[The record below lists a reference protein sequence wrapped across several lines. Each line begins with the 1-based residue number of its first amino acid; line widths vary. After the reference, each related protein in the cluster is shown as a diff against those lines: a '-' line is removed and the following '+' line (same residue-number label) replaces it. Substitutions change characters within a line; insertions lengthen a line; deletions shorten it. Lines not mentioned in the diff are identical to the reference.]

1 MMPKALLVALLIGV
15 AMATLD
21 LDVPDVELE
30 QAVAKRG
37 QVTVEISDGITDKS
51 AVPASMCLPCS
62 KESDCEADV
71 TFCNDGRCEDF
82 SHDCTCEGD
91 HCKVTDMWE
100 K

>member
-1 MMPKALLVALLIGV
+1 MMPKALLVTLLIGV

-21 LDVPDVELE
+21 LDVPDVKLG
-30 QAVAKRG
+30 QAVEKRG
-37 QVTVEISDGITDKS
+37 QVTVEISDGIEDKS
-51 AVPASMCLPCS
+51 SVPKSQCLPCS